1 MSLLPYSM
9 CLHTLAAVLSAAVGA
24 HPSWLLLSDSRVKEW
39 QVTVHT
45 SKKQRGESPLIQIR
59 TSSVSWC
66 HPPSPRRLE
75 WGSPV
80 SPSEWGP
87 LTSRSPRCII
97 PGGPVLPRSY
107 IRTGSDAWERTLLS
121 RSPVGDHPGQAGG
134 ARPAHSDALHTDG
147 ARHAPEGGPAYNHLH
162 RGKPEPVRANVGCS
176 GSRTGNASLSS
187 FDSPGGDKGGG
198 CAVWLVRPGIQRS
211 GVARDTHTPTS
222 NPPFP
227 ETQSAR
233 SSPPSGAA
241 PYQARAPLVVSFQPA
256 MLPLKALRSMI
267 DTGYIESVGGPRGR
281 PSVRKN

>member
-1 MSLLPYSM
+1 M

-45 SKKQRGESPLIQIR
+45 SKKQRGESPLMQIR
-59 TSSVSWC
+59 ISSVSWC

-97 PGGPVLPRSY
+97 PGGPVPLP
-107 IRTGSDAWERTLLS
+107 IHTCTGGKCVGEILTS
-121 RSPVGDHPGQAGG
+121 RSPQGANPLGQEAGV
-134 ARPAHSDALHTDG
+134 ASPFHSDALHTDG

-162 RGKPEPVRANVGCS
+162 RGKPEPGRANVGCS
-176 GSRTGNASLSS
+176 GSRIGNASLSS
-187 FDSPGGDKGGG
+187 FGSPGGGKGGG
-198 CAVWLVRPGIQRS
+198 CAVWLVRPGTQRC

-222 NPPFP
+222 NPPSP

-241 PYQARAPLVVSFQPA
+241 PYQARAPLVMSFQPA
-256 MLPLKALRSMI
+256 MLPLKALWSMI
-267 DTGYIESVGGPRGR
+267 DRGYIESVGGPRGR